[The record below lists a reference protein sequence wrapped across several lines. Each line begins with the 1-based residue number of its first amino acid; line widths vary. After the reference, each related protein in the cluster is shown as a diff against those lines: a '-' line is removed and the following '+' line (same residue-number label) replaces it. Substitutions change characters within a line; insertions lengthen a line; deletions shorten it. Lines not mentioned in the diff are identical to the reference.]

1 MSRTWIYAAAVAT
14 MMMSALAA
22 AAAGSFE
29 LLSSREYQ
37 SELTAR
43 SLPGAHFALRSADLG
58 APTISVV
65 KPDHS
70 AAIQPPVDI
79 EVHFTPTA
87 GATVNI
93 ASLKILY
100 GFLKLDVTQ
109 RILKAP
115 GVDVSSAGLKASGAQ
130 LPAGNHKLLIEVS
143 DNLGRTGQQ
152 LLEFSV
158 TK

>member
-1 MSRTWIYAAAVAT
+1 MSRTWLYAAAVGA
-14 MMMSALAA
+14 MGMSALAG

-37 SELTAR
+37 SELVAR
-43 SLPGAHFALRSADLG
+43 SVPGAHFALRSADLG
-58 APTISVV
+58 APTITVI
-65 KPDHS
+65 KPEHS
-70 AAIQPPVDI
+70 ASLQPPVDI
-79 EVHFTPTA
+79 EVRFTPAA

-93 ASLKILY
+93 SSLKILY

-115 GVDVSSAGLKASGAQ
+115 GVEVSGAGLKASGAQ
-130 LPAGNHKLLIEVS
+130 LPSGNHKLLIEVA

-152 LLEFSV
+152 SLEFSV
-158 TK
+158 AK